1 MELLRIF
8 VVALMFAGVSVFSYY
23 ALSTKSV
30 SWETLVN
37 VVTGENSTEDET
49 ETQPNPAGASSTA
62 ESETLPELP
71 SSGSPFA
78 GSSTQAEDPLD
89 CLPGLDESL
98 DSSPATQTA
107 GKSADKNA
115 TSTEEPPTLAPA
127 VPQAQIGNSAAPVSS
142 AVENSSPVTE
152 ISELPDLP
160 TLNENAA
167 SSGSSSTVPLAAP
180 KDTSDSPMVQS
191 APVAAPTAQ
200 LTVQPAAAL
209 NPEAEKQAISEY
221 LATASEKIQNGD
233 ALEVLRALSPY
244 YGDARFSKEDS
255 DRLVNILV
263 QAATQVI
270 YSQKSFLEP
279 AYVVQVGDTLE
290 SIAQKY
296 EIPAEFIARVNG
308 LAPGMVPQPG
318 QSLKVL
324 RGPFTAMVYLD
335 RYELVLTLNGMFA
348 GRFWIG
354 VGGDMTV
361 FDGDFY
367 YRQILRQGGDPNS
380 PQFAF
385 EFVPDRAMVT
395 PGAVSANSLIL
406 HPTNDPNVI
415 GKTSPH
421 GNILL
426 SVNDMASLNALLG
439 TNTHLVLRS
448 HLPATAAISAGQP
461 APAASSAAVAPA
473 PAASAAAPAPMAA
486 PSAPAVSSVPDP
498 IASPVSQ
505 SMGSQASL
513 PGLESPSDAAA
524 TPLVDELPAELP

>member
-8 VVALMFAGVSVFSYY
+8 VVALVFAGVSVFSYY

-30 SWETLVN
+30 SWETIVN
-37 VVTGENSTEDET
+37 AVIGENTTEDEA
-49 ETQPNPAGASSTA
+49 ETTPDPTGAGNTA

-71 SSGSPFA
+71 STGSPFA
-78 GSSTQAEDPLD
+78 GSNTQAEDPLD

-98 DSSPATQTA
+98 DSTPATQTAA

-115 TSTEEPPTLAPA
+115 TSTEELPSLATA

-142 AVENSSPVTE
+142 TVENSSPVTE
-152 ISELPDLP
+152 IPELPDLP

-167 SSGSSSTVPLAAP
+167 SSGGSSTAPLAAP

-191 APVAAPTAQ
+191 ASV
-200 LTVQPAAAL
+200 PAAEPKTSAQPL
-209 NPEAEKQAISEY
+209 NPEDEKQAISAY

-279 AYVVQVGDTLE
+279 AYVVQTGDTLE

-308 LAPGMVPQPG
+308 LAPGAMPQPG

-385 EFVPDRAMVT
+385 EFVPDRAMVA

-448 HLPATAAISAGQP
+448 HLPATAAISAP
-461 APAASSAAVAPA
+461 VASSA
-473 PAASAAAPAPMAA
+473 AAAPAPTASAASPAPAA
-486 PSAPAVSSVPDP
+486 PSAPAVSSAPDP

-505 SMGSQASL
+505 SMGAQASL